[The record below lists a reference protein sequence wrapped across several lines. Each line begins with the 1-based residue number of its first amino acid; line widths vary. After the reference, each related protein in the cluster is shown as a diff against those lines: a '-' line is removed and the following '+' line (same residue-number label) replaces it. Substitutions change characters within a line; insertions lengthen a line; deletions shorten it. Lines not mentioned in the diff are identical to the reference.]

1 MLEVRRSLD
10 RGYANQGG
18 LKSYHTFSFG
28 DYYDPVFED
37 FGALRVINEDRLKP
51 GKGYDPKDPGVK
63 EADVEILTYII
74 SGELEHQDSLGNKS
88 VLRPGDLQRWS
99 AGAGVQNEL
108 NPSASREAHLLQIWL
123 KPGAAGP
130 APGYAQKHFPA
141 SEKRGKLLLLAS
153 LNGAEG
159 SLRIRQDARLYSGFF
174 NAAERVEF
182 EVPQGRRAY
191 AHVASGSIAVNETRL
206 NAGDGVK
213 ITRSGRF
220 ALQSGRDAEVLMFDL
235 PGG

>member
-37 FGALRVINEDRLKP
+37 FGPLRVINEDRIKP
-51 GKGYDPKDPGVK
+51 GKAYDPGPS
-63 EADVEILTYII
+63 EAGVEILTYII
-74 SGELEHQDSLGNKS
+74 SGELEHKDSLGNNT
-88 VLRPGDLQRWS
+88 VLRPGDLQRWT
-99 AGAGVQNEL
+99 AAAGVTQSEF
-108 NPSASREAHLLQIWL
+108 NPSPSQEAHLLQIWI
-123 KPGAAGP
+123 KPGVEGP
-130 APGYAQKHFPA
+130 APPGYSLKHFPA
-141 SEKRGKLLLLAS
+141 HEKRGKLLLLAS
-153 LNGAEG
+153 MSGADG

-182 EVPQGRRAY
+182 EVGKGRRAY
-191 AHVASGSIAVNETRL
+191 AHVAAGSIAVNETRL

-213 ITRSGRF
+213 MTKPGRF
-220 ALQSGRDAEVLMFDL
+220 ALQSGRDAQVLMFDL
-235 PGG
+235 P

>member
-10 RGYANQGG
+10 RGYAHHGG

-51 GKGYDPKDPGVK
+51 GKSYDPGPS
-63 EADVEILTYII
+63 EANVEILTYII
-74 SGELEHQDSLGNKS
+74 SGELEHKDSLGNDT
-88 VLRPGDLQRWS
+88 VLRAGDLQQWS
-99 AGAGVQNEL
+99 ASAGVTQNEL
-108 NPSASREAHLLQIWL
+108 NPSASQEAHLLHIWI
-123 KPGAAGP
+123 KPGTPDP
-130 APGYAQKHFPA
+130 APPGYQSKTFPA
-141 SEKRGKLLLLAS
+141 GEKRGKLQLLAS
-153 LNGAEG
+153 FDGEEG
-159 SLRIRQDARLYSGFF
+159 SLRIRQNARLYSGFF

-182 EVPQGRRAY
+182 EVASGRRAY
-191 AHVASGSIAVNETRL
+191 VHVASGSIAVNETRL

-235 PGG
+235 P